1 MFHSLALLHTAS
13 GKGILL
19 YEEVDH
25 VARRE
30 ALSARAVALSDD
42 FAEMR
47 GLNADLIARRSA
59 WGRSRGCGRALS
71 RGQPS
76 F

>member
-1 MFHSLALLHTAS
+1 MWRA
-13 GKGILL
+13 
-19 YEEVDH
+19 V
-25 VARRE
+25 RP
-30 ALSARAVALSDD
+30 SARAVALSDD